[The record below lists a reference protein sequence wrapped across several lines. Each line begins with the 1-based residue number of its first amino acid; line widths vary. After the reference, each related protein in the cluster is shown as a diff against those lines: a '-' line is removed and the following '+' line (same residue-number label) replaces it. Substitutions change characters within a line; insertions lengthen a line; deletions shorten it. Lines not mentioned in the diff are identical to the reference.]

1 MLISETYRKLN
12 HDLHTTHAGYGSHGG
27 RYVSAILKLVAKYE
41 ADSIL
46 DYGCGK
52 GEFSRALKYR
62 SKIKRLEY
70 DPAIRGKESASPADL
85 VIALDVME
93 HIEPECLTDVIQH
106 IHGLTGKCFYCS
118 IAVRPSK
125 KMLADGRNAHLIVQP
140 GTWWLSQLYPF
151 FHIIV
156 FAEREDKL
164 QYTFECVP
172 RKAKANGTDQDI
184 HRF

>member
-1 MLISETYRKLN
+1 MEERKQKEIEYYDNQAENLQGFEPSV
-12 HDLHTTHAGYGSHGG
+12 LTSFQFLYKL
-27 RYVSAILKLVAKYE
+27 LKDRCQDKVV
-41 ADSIL
+41 L

-52 GEFSRALKYR
+52 GEFSRAPKYR

-172 RKAKANGTDQDI
+172 RKAKANGTD
-184 HRF
+184 